1 MEIPE
6 QNAIAQ
12 EAWDTMAQVSGFPEP
27 FLLAVEIMWLKLL
40 DLEAEISSPLLFSSQ
55 LRQLKDVIQ
64 PLAEQGGYVDA
75 FSNDSVSVGESYIDV
90 FLFDADRRLRRMLNE
105 KDPKS

>member
-1 MEIPE
+1 
-6 QNAIAQ
+6 
-12 EAWDTMAQVSGFPEP
+12 
-27 FLLAVEIMWLKLL
+27 MWLKLL
-40 DLEAEISSPLLFSSQ
+40 DLEAEMPSPLLFSSQ

-75 FSNDSVSVGESYIDV
+75 FSNDAASVGESYIDV
-90 FLFDADRRLRRMLNE
+90 FLTDADRWLRRMLNE